1 LKKFLKYWSPAL
13 VWMGFIFPLAN
24 RSLGSPR
31 LWRIYYAVMVKLLP
45 HTTYGEL
52 STIYVIFRKTWHF
65 IEYAILAAL
74 LYRALRGGRAPRWQ
88 RSRAVAA
95 GFAVWGFG
103 FLDEFLQ
110 SFVPG
115 RRGSPFDWA
124 VDTAGLLTGLAL
136 VFFWARRKRPEA

>member
-1 LKKFLKYWSPAL
+1 
-13 VWMGFIFPLAN
+13 
-24 RSLGSPR
+24 
-31 LWRIYYAVMVKLLP
+31 MVELLP

-52 STIYVIFRKTWHF
+52 SAIYVVFRKTWHF

-74 LYRALRGGRAPRWQ
+74 LYRGLRAGRPPRWQ
-88 RSRAVAA
+88 KRLAVAA
-95 GFAVWGFG
+95 GLIAWGFG

-136 VFFWARRKRPEA
+136 VFFWARRKKPEA